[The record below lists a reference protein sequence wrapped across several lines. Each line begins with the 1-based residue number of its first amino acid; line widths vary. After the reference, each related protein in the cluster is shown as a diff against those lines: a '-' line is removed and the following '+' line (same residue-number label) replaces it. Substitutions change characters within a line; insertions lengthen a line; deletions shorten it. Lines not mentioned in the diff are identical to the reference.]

1 MRHAVL
7 LFGAAFLL
15 RNRAPFL
22 GAIFCS
28 AVAAYGAG
36 RFLLENL
43 REDESDGKDRA
54 AMQATSIALLIAALA
69 GLVFIWS

>member
-1 MRHAVL
+1 MTFAIL

-15 RNRAPFL
+15 RNRAPFP
-22 GAIFCS
+22 GVIFYS

-43 REDESDGKDRA
+43 REDESNGRDKA
-54 AMQATSIALLIAALA
+54 AMQGTSIALMIAP
-69 GLVFIWS
+69 SPD